1 MRDKGG
7 EIARQDIL
15 IGLLGAAGRAGEV
28 INQNQNQ
35 SSTIISSGG
44 FSSQTITTS
53 ARRPDVLAAAIEGF
67 FKPMSQRLS
76 QRADR
81 TSQEILNRSNV
92 AIIPQGTEVSVFF
105 NTFFVVNR

>member
-53 ARRPDVLAAAIEGF
+53 ARRP
-67 FKPMSQRLS
+67 
-76 QRADR
+76 
-81 TSQEILNRSNV
+81 
-92 AIIPQGTEVSVFF
+92 
-105 NTFFVVNR
+105 